1 MQIGRSAIPEF
12 PESDERL
19 GAALRRAFEESDRSA
34 NDQVKRF
41 MALVAAVASRI
52 NEPAILYRAD
62 GAFAHPIL
70 AAELEKP
77 ENADLAWIA
86 RSMAR
91 PAG

>member
-1 MQIGRSAIPEF
+1 
-12 PESDERL
+12 
-19 GAALRRAFEESDRSA
+19 
-34 NDQVKRF
+34 
-41 MALVAAVASRI
+41 MALVASVASRI
-52 NEPAILYRAD
+52 NEAPILYRAD

-91 PAG
+91 PAS